1 MNEKSDS
8 HYDSCFI
15 WSPYR
20 GTACLSCLRKSDG
33 KRGTGGISCTGSGE
47 YKGLCALETVSIVS
61 DAAKSGG
68 ALFRFSRIFSD
79 VLEYDEDYGRNTCRT
94 AGIWP
99 AIGMGAGTL
108 SDSRKTFFLP
118 VIYSAYDVTV
128 SGDDALAISGAQS
141 VASDGY
147 DMGSHC
153 AGGVFYLF
161 GISYVPLFLRNT
173 GRTAGSSK
181 DRRCRGME
189 DFFGNRS
196 AAWFL
201 RNFLGTGA
209 AVPGVFQYD

>member
-1 MNEKSDS
+1 MKKAIVITILVL
-8 HYDSCFI
+8 F
-15 WSPYR
+15 
-20 GTACLSCLRKSDG
+20 GALTAAPLVFLVCGSLM
-33 KRGTGGISCTGSGE
+33 GSGE
-47 YKGLCALETVSIVS
+47 LAEYLEP
-61 DAAKSGG
+61 
-68 ALFRFSRIFSD
+68 
-79 VLEYDEDYGRNTCRT
+79 VLESTKGYARWRLFPLYPTLRNLVELCFDSPEFFQMFWNTFRT

-108 SDSRKTFFLP
+108 SDSRETFFLLL
-118 VIYSAYDVTV
+118 IYSAYDVTV
-128 SGDDALAISGAQS
+128 SGDNALAISGAQS

-189 DFFGNRS
+189 DFFGNRG

-209 AVPGVFQYD
+209 AVSGVFQYD